1 MKIVHASAAFL
12 LVAWST
18 ASLVRAEEMGMGGK
32 DPQKMEQ
39 MQQERESKRLE
50 RMTKK
55 LNLSA
60 DQQTSVKAAL
70 DDQRTKMADLM
81 KQMKAIHEDTETKIN
96 AVLTADQKTKYAA
109 MQEEAKEKRQD
120 HWKKNHAG
128 KD

>member
-18 ASLVRAEEMGMGGK
+18 ASVVRAEGMGGM

>member
-1 MKIVHASAAFL
+1 MKLVHASAAFL
-12 LVAWST
+12 LIAWST
-18 ASLVRAEEMGMGGK
+18 VSLVRAEDMGGK

-55 LNLSA
+55 LNLSP

-70 DDQRTKMADLM
+70 NDQRAKMEDLM
-81 KQMKAIHEDTETKIN
+81 KQMKAIHEDTENKIN